1 MTLQQTDVPQTH
13 RTAWALM
20 VLSATQLM
28 VILDGTIVNVALP
41 TIRTQLGFS
50 DTGLSWVVNA
60 FFVVFAVLL
69 LPAGRLGDLV
79 GGRRVFLAGLVLFTV
94 ASPPAG
100 WPRVRPGCSPRAPSR
115 APAVRSPRPSSWG

>member
-1 MTLQQTDVPQTH
+1 MTSQQTETRRAQWTS
-13 RTAWALM
+13 WALL
-20 VLSATQLM
+20 VLCATQLM

-50 DTGLSWVVNA
+50 DAGLSWVVNA

-79 GGRRVFLAGLVLFTV
+79 GGGR
-94 ASPPAG
+94 
-100 WPRVRPGCSPRAPSR
+100 CS
-115 APAVRSPRPSSWG
+115 